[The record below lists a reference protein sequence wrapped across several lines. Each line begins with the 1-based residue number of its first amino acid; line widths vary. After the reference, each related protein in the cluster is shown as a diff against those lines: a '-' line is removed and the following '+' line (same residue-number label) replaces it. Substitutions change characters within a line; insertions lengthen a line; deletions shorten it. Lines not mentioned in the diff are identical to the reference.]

1 VVKNAATTKWI
12 TQVVDPAAARAG
24 IFKACFIG
32 PGNNFGLGNSA
43 MMMNEGLPLYV
54 VKKIEEKY
62 NLKELKVG
70 ILGAAFKGE
79 SDDIRSSLSYKLK
92 KILEFKSKGV
102 LMADPYVIVD
112 GSLASFER
120 TIAESDIL
128 IIGAP
133 HKVYKDIVTS
143 KPVID
148 IWNLLGN
155 GNQIK

>member
-1 VVKNAATTKWI
+1 MQLAA
-12 TQVVDPAAARAG
+12 
-24 IFKACFIG
+24 FSN
-32 PGNNFGLGNSA
+32 NNFGLGHSA
-43 MMMNEGLPLYV
+43 MMVNEGLPLYV

-62 NLKELKVG
+62 DLKDLKVG

-92 KILEFKSKGV
+92 KILEFKTKSV
-102 LMADPYVIVD
+102 VMTDPYVTVD
-112 GSLASFER
+112 ASLVSIEQ
-120 TIAESDIL
+120 TLAESDVL

-133 HKVYKDIVTS
+133 HKVYKDLVTT

-155 GNQIK
+155 GNLI